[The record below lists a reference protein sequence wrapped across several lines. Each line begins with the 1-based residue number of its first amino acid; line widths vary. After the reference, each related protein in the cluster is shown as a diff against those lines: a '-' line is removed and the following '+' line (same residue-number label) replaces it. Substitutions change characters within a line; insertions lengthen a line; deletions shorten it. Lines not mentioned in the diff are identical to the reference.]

1 MKTYSHDYSLAAQA
15 NLLIHLAQHELSKG
29 ELDGA
34 KLLLSQARESLTEY
48 LSKDN
53 MIEDDDVAG
62 GWIKQSD
69 IENLGVII

>member
-1 MKTYSHDYSLAAQA
+1 MKTYSHDYTLAAQA
-15 NLLIHLAQHELSKG
+15 NLLIYLAQHELSKG
-29 ELDGA
+29 DADGA
-34 KLLLSQARESLTEY
+34 KLLLIQAREALTEY

-53 MIEDDDVAG
+53 MIEDDDVAD